1 MAAGTL
7 TTTTTDLLTPY
18 KVLLRL
24 LSLAEPDRFWGGKRS
39 CPDRFPPQKRSGSA
53 RLRLLGLLD
62 LVECQHKDVC
72 LDLKGATLQMCGGP
86 QIRGYCK
93 RAEVIVNCN

>member
-1 MAAGTL
+1 MAAGAL

-18 KVLLRL
+18 KVL
-24 LSLAEPDRFWGGKRS
+24 
-39 CPDRFPPQKRSGSA
+39 
-53 RLRLLGLLD
+53 LRLLGLLD

-72 LDLKGATLQMCGGP
+72 LDLKGATLQTCGGP